1 MLSRVSLNSLRRAG
15 AASRAAPAATRAFA
29 TKKKAAKKAKAAAP
43 AAAADDVKLP
53 VTLFGLPAKYANSL
67 YKAAVKSN
75 QLAAVE
81 ADMEGLA
88 EQLRTTPALKEYIHN
103 PIISRKD
110 KMDDMKKI
118 GAGMNDLSS
127 AMLCV
132 LAEQGSLAE
141 LEKVVSTFG
150 TLMNAQKGLVEVTV
164 TSAQPLSKGQL
175 SQVESSIADRFL
187 TAGQSIKLATKVD
200 EGILGGLQ
208 VQIGDRYMDLS
219 VQSHLN
225 KMHKKIQAQM

>member
-1 MLSRVSLNSLRRAG
+1 
-15 AASRAAPAATRAFA
+15 
-29 TKKKAAKKAKAAAP
+29 
-43 AAAADDVKLP
+43 
-53 VTLFGLPAKYANSL
+53 
-67 YKAAVKSN
+67 
-75 QLAAVE
+75 
-81 ADMEGLA
+81 
-88 EQLRTTPALKEYIHN
+88 
-103 PIISRKD
+103 
-110 KMDDMKKI
+110 MDDMKKI
-118 GAGMNDLSS
+118 GAGRNDLSS